1 LIFADSFS
9 LLHAEPAAVDKM
21 QTNLGGS
28 SMKVRKSFQSHILF
42 TALLTALLGFSHGVQ
57 AQQDWRASVGGQ
69 NADMSKQAVAFLPNE
84 IWIHAG
90 DSITWTFASGDIH
103 TVTFLTTGQVY
114 PFDQSNGCPPITPS
128 GLPFDGSSCVSSAP
142 LTLGQTYQVIFP
154 KAGNYEIVCLVH
166 GQMFGTIHVLDQD
179 LPLPFDQADYNKQAK
194 EQFKALLEDA
204 DLEQQHAEHRHSIA
218 DMFSARVLPRTVA
231 VTAGVGEIAATA
243 GGQQSLSVVRFFK
256 GNVTIHVG
264 DTVEWTNL
272 DPEIGHTI
280 TFGTVPQDLID
291 PSCSPNCVVSTDPD
305 GALHA
310 TITSTEQNVHSGLIA
325 ALLEDEPGVPQG
337 PVAPPTRFRITFTTP
352 RTYHYVCA
360 FHDNLGMEGQ
370 VIVLP

>member
-1 LIFADSFS
+1 MKVFNSTHCKFVFTS
-9 LLHAEPAAVDKM
+9 LLL
-21 QTNLGGS
+21 LGVS
-28 SMKVRKSFQSHILF
+28 SMPQV
-42 TALLTALLGFSHGVQ
+42 AL
-57 AQQDWRASVGGQ
+57 AQQNWNAAVGGQ
-69 NADMSKQAVAFLPNE
+69 SKDMAKQAVAFLPSE

-90 DSITWTFASGDIH
+90 DSITWTFNSGDIN
-103 TVTFLTTGQVY
+103 TVTFLTTGQAY
-114 PFDQSNGCPPITPS
+114 PFDETQGCPPVTPS

-142 LTLGQTYQVIFP
+142 LTLRQTYEVVFP
-154 KAGNYEIVCLVH
+154 TAGNYEIVCLVH
-166 GQMFGTIHVLDQD
+166 AQMFAVIHVLDPT
-179 LPLPFDQADYNKQAK
+179 LPLPYDQTFYDEEAK
-194 EQFKALLEDA
+194 EQLKALLEDA
-204 DLEQQHAEHRHSIA
+204 DRHQHHAEHQHSIA
-218 DMFSARVLPRTVA
+218 DMFSAGLSSRKKS
-231 VTAGVGEIAATA
+231 VTAGIGEIEATA
-243 GGQQSLSVVRFFK
+243 GGQQSFSLVRFIN
-256 GNVTIHVG
+256 GNVTIHAG
-264 DTVEWTNL
+264 DTVEWSNL

-310 TITSTEQNVHSGLIA
+310 TITNTRQNVHSGLIA

-352 RTYHYVCA
+352 GTYPYVCA

>member
-1 LIFADSFS
+1 
-9 LLHAEPAAVDKM
+9 
-21 QTNLGGS
+21 
-28 SMKVRKSFQSHILF
+28 MKVCKTFQTCLVFAGFLASV
-42 TALLTALLGFSHGVQ
+42 LGFSNPVQ
-57 AQQDWRASVGGQ
+57 AQQNWNATVGGQ
-69 NADMSKQAVAFLPNE
+69 SADMSKQAVAFLPNE

-90 DSITWTFASGDIH
+90 DSITWTFNSGDIN
-103 TVTFLTTGQVY
+103 TVTFLTVGQVY
-114 PFDQSNGCPPITPS
+114 PFDETQGCPPITPS
-128 GLPFDGSSCVSSAP
+128 GSPFDGSSCVSSAD

-166 GQMFGTIHVLDQD
+166 AQMFGVIHVLDPT
-179 LPLPFDQADYNKQAK
+179 LPLPYDQASYDEQAK
-194 EQFKALLEDA
+194 EQLKALLEDA
-204 DLEQQHAEHRHSIA
+204 DRHQHHAEHQRSIGN
-218 DMFSARVLPRTVA
+218 MFSAKVSSHTKS

-243 GGQQSLSVVRFFK
+243 GGQQSLSVVRFFN
-256 GNVTIHVG
+256 GTVTIHAR

-280 TFGTVPQDLID
+280 TFGIVPLDFIV

-310 TITSTEQNVHSGLIA
+310 TITSTQQNVHSGLIA

-352 RTYHYVCA
+352 GTYPYVCA
-360 FHDNLGMEGQ
+360 FHDNLGMNGT